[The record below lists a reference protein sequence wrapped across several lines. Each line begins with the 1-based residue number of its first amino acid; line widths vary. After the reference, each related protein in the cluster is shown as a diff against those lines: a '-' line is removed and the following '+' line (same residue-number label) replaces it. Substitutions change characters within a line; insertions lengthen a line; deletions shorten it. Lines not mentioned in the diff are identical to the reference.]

1 MDVVYLKVVSWHSTG
16 GYWECQ
22 KTTTV
27 RLIIDMGEMRPSMSS
42 LQFIKFSASANKF
55 GHKQSVWNNLLIK

>member
-1 MDVVYLKVVSWHSTG
+1 MDVAYLKVESWHSTG

-27 RLIIDMGEMRPSMSS
+27 RLISDKGEIRASMSS
-42 LQFIKFSASANKF
+42 FQFIKFSASAN
-55 GHKQSVWNNLLIK
+55 